1 MPPVDLFSLDFA
13 IAAAVTVAAG
23 LMRGFSGFGSAMVLS
38 PLLSLIYGP
47 VQAVATMILLET
59 AVTAQLLPGVARHAR
74 WREVGPMAAAAC
86 VMVPLGGY
94 ILLTVDAAIM
104 RRLIAGAL
112 LVFALIMLRGW
123 RYRGPRRLS
132 ISLGVAALSGT
143 MVSSVGMGGPPV
155 LLYWFSGSDSAA
167 QNRTNIIAYFAVL
180 TFAVLVTFIVNG
192 TIGLE
197 TVWRAAVLAPLF
209 LIAAH
214 LGSRAFR
221 RSSEALYR
229 RVALYFLLAVALV
242 TLLA

>member
-1 MPPVDLFSLDFA
+1 MPPADLFSIELAF
-13 IAAAVTVAAG
+13 AAAVTVAAG
-23 LMRGFSGFGSAMVLS
+23 LIRGFSGFGSAMVLS

-59 AVTAQLLPGVARHAR
+59 AVTVQLLPGVARRAR
-74 WREVGPMAAAAC
+74 WREIGPMAAAAC
-86 VMVPLGGY
+86 VTVPLGGY
-94 ILLTVDAAIM
+94 ILLTVDAMIM
-104 RRLIAGAL
+104 RRLIAGVL
-112 LVFALIMLRGW
+112 LVFVLIMLRGW

-132 ISLGVAALSGT
+132 ISIGVAAVSGT

-155 LLYWFSGSDSAA
+155 LLYWFSGSDSAD

-180 TFAVLVTFIVNG
+180 TAAVLVTFIVNG

-197 TVWRAAVLAPLF
+197 TVWRAAVLTPLF
-209 LIAAH
+209 LVAAH

-229 RVALYFLLAVALV
+229 RVALIFLFAVALT
-242 TLLA
+242 TLIA